1 MVREARYKREKDVL
15 DRESRRTSKVD
26 NLNRES

>member
-1 MVREARYKREKDVL
+1 MVREARYKREKDAL
-15 DRESRRTSKVD
+15 DRESRLTSKID